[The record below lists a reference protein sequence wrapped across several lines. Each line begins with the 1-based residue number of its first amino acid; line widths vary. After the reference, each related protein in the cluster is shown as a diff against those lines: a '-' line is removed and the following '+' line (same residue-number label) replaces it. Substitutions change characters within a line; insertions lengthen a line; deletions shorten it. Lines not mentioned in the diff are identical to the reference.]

1 MTNNYDWRTPFEQNC
16 RVPGSRCNWIMDM
29 IGRGLTNKQI
39 AERVRAIADKKK
51 QNDPNAKCSAHDI
64 AVYRK
69 AFNGTLTEPSDAP
82 DGRPALR
89 ENIDKVTR

>member
-1 MTNNYDWRTPFEQNC
+1 MKTYDWRTPFEQNC

-39 AERVRAIADKKK
+39 AERVRSIADKKN
-51 QNDPNAKCSAHDI
+51 QSDPNRDCSAATI
-64 AVYRK
+64 NVYRK
-69 AFNGTLTEPSDAP
+69 AFNGTLTEPAEFTS
-82 DGRPALR
+82 GHPALR